1 MTAPDYLVLVVYLC
15 VVLGIGLCFRTR
27 SGEGAEFFL
36 AGRSMGW
43 LSIGLSVM
51 VTVFSAINYL
61 AFPNEVFGNGLYVIA
76 ALPVFLLAAWPITRI
91 WMPFFHSMQ
100 LTSVYEYLQRRFD
113 ARVRSLASGLFILW
127 RAAWMAVALY
137 ASGSIL
143 AALAGLPPLA
153 VILVGGLAATAYT
166 SVGGMRAV
174 MWTDV
179 AQFCVLFGGIAL
191 GLGFAVGD
199 GGIAEVLE
207 LAREGGR
214 LKPFV
219 PFDPDFLSPSPFVR
233 MTLWSGLIGVFVAF
247 LSRYGADQV
256 VMQRYF
262 SAKNLLAAQ
271 RGLWLN
277 AWVSVLSLSL
287 LALFGLA
294 VYAHAIKTGAIADV
308 DWAALSPMQQKAT
321 AMKQLAGLVR
331 SFPPGVTG
339 LVAAGLLAATMSS
352 IDSGI
357 NACSAA
363 YLTDFHR
370 RWFTTTKTEARSSAW
385 LDRALTVAFGIL
397 ATGLALTLIPLV
409 GKTDTLFMI
418 VNKIINGLGAPL
430 LVLFLLGMFTRTA
443 NAPGMLYGGI
453 IGLVA
458 SLAISLRVRGLSL
471 QYYAV
476 ANLLAMLLPCVVA
489 SLGARAIGH
498 VQPADREGWM
508 WFAWRDGE
516 AREQVND
523 P

>member
-1 MTAPDYLVLVVYLC
+1 MTVPDYAVLLLYLF
-15 VVLGIGLCFRTR
+15 VVLGIGLRFRSH
-27 SGEGAEFFL
+27 SGDGPEFFL
-36 AGRSMGW
+36 AGRRMGW
-43 LSIGLSVM
+43 LPIGLSVM

-61 AFPNEVFGNGLYVIA
+61 ALPNEVFGNGLYVVV
-76 ALPVFLLAAWPITRI
+76 ALPVFFLAAWPITQI
-91 WMPFFHSMQ
+91 WMPFFHDMR

-113 ARVRSLASGLFILW
+113 VRVRSLASGLFILW
-127 RAAWMAVALY
+127 RLAWMAVALY
-137 ASGSIL
+137 ASGTIL
-143 AALAGLPPLA
+143 AALAGFPPIG
-153 VILVGGLAATAYT
+153 VILVGGMAATLYT

-179 AQFCVLFGGIAL
+179 AQFCVLFGGITL
-191 GLGFAVGD
+191 GLAFAIGD
-199 GGIAEVLE
+199 GGFGDVLE
-207 LAREGGR
+207 LARQGGR

-219 PFDPDFLSPSPFVR
+219 PFDPDFLSPSPFIR
-233 MTLWSGLIGVFVAF
+233 MTLWSGLLGVFVAF

-262 SAKNLLAAQ
+262 SARDLRAAK

-277 AWVSVLSLSL
+277 AWAAVICLSL
-287 LALFGLA
+287 LAFFGLA
-294 VYAHAIKTGAIADV
+294 VYAQAVRSGAIADV

-321 AMKQLAGLVR
+321 AMKQLAGMIR

-370 RWFTTTKTEARSSAW
+370 RFFAAKETGADSSKW
-385 LDRALTVAFGIL
+385 IGRMLTVALGFL
-397 ATGLALTLIPLV
+397 STGLALALIPLV

-418 VNKIINGLGAPL
+418 VNKIINGLGSPL

-443 NAPGMLYGGI
+443 NAPGVFYGGLL
-453 IGLVA
+453 GLFA

-476 ANLLAMLLPCVVA
+476 ANLLAMLVPCLLF
-489 SLGARAIGH
+489 SLAATAFGH
-498 VQPADREGWM
+498 VPPPDRRDWT
-508 WFAWRDGE
+508 WFAWKRSKT
-516 AREQVND
+516 
-523 P
+523 